1 MGLRTKI
8 KNIIKKRFWKSK
20 EQKQP
25 DTQVAESII
34 SKQNT
39 MSQDTNQAE
48 KNAMVGE
55 KEEII
60 DKREVIKEEEIKI
73 QPDKGTQE
81 HREQDSNKE
90 GDKIS
95 RHRRKARLGLLRFVA
110 ERDNSVDLASLHNY
124 SEMRYLIGHKS
135 FSDLMEEMVADE
147 VLLFD
152 PNESQ
157 AHLTEKGR
165 LEIES

>member
-8 KNIIKKRFWKSK
+8 KNIIKKRFLISK

-25 DTQVAESII
+25 NEESVESVI

-39 MSQDTNQAE
+39 AFNNTSNMQKSASVE
-48 KNAMVGE
+48 KKDEV
-55 KEEII
+55 EIQHKT
-60 DKREVIKEEEIKI
+60 DEQKH
-73 QPDKGTQE
+73 QE
-81 HREQDSNKE
+81 HGTGN
-90 GDKIS
+90 DKIS
-95 RHRRKARLGLLRFVA
+95 RHRRKARLGLLRFVS
-110 ERDNSVDLASLHNY
+110 EHDNCVDLASLHNY

-135 FSDLMEEMVADE
+135 FSDLMEEMVDDA
-147 VLLFD
+147 VLHFD
-152 PNESQ
+152 PNEGQ